1 MNFDIIVKKRRNI
14 MNWFDLV
21 IYFADENISISI
33 EADSE
38 EEALEI
44 FFEDYKLNKGY
55 FVESDSIYYY
65 ISSDSLHYITIEKQP
80 IKNFEI

>member
-1 MNFDIIVKKRRNI
+1 